1 MVVHF
6 VRHGEAEQPS
16 RLGEVLRPALALMV
30 HHAEVELRQGVAL
43 LGGFPG
49 GVKAGFEEKA
59 GDS

>member
-1 MVVHF
+1 
-6 VRHGEAEQPS
+6 
-16 RLGEVLRPALALMV
+16 
-30 HHAEVELRQGVAL
+30 LRQGVAL